1 MSIKTNAYVPVALAG
16 LTLAAGYAGHANHV
30 QAQQYPSRTIQVI
43 VPYAPGG
50 SIDVMTRAVMA
61 ELSKTLNRNIVIDNR
76 PGASGMIGTEQV
88 TKAEADGHV
97 LLGHTSSYTGTAA
110 IRAKLPFDPAR
121 AIVPVAGIGKS
132 SLVLVVHPSLPVKN
146 VREFVELAKKNPGKL
161 NYGSSGIGGNN
172 HFAGA
177 LFDLAAG
184 TSMLHVPYKGISLA
198 MAAVAS
204 GEVEVVI
211 ASSAAVNPQLRAGRV
226 RALGMSGA
234 APSPLLPG
242 LPSIAQAGLPGY
254 EYQLWWGLFAPAG
267 IPAERLNFLNST
279 INKLLAAPELKRFL
293 DQESAE
299 AWIATPQQ
307 LADLLP
313 REIERYRK
321 VAKAAG
327 IPLQGTSNNWFAKA
341 GPPNS

>member
-1 MSIKTNAYVPVALAG
+1 MKTITYNILTALIAALA
-16 LTLAAGYAGHANHV
+16 ANHAA
-30 QAQQYPSRTIQVI
+30 AQQFPSRNMQVI

-50 SIDVMTRAVMA
+50 SIDVMTRTVMV
-61 ELSKTLNRNIVIDNR
+61 ELSKALGRNIVVDNR
-76 PGASGMIGTEQV
+76 PGASGMIGTELT
-88 TKAEADGHV
+88 TKADPDGHI

-110 IRAKLPFDPAR
+110 IREKLPFDPAR

-132 SLVLVVHPSLPVKN
+132 SLVMVVHPSVPAKTI
-146 VREFVELAKKNPGKL
+146 REFVDLAKKNPGKL

-172 HFAGA
+172 HFSGA

-184 TSMLHVPYKGISLA
+184 TKMLHVPYKGISLA
-198 MAAVAS
+198 MTAVAS

-226 RALGMSGA
+226 RALGMSGTK
-234 APSPLLPG
+234 PSPLLPG
-242 LPSIAQAGLPGY
+242 LPSIAQSGVPGY
-254 EYQLWWGLFAPAG
+254 EYELWWGIFAPAA
-267 IPAERLNFLNST
+267 IPADRLNFLNSA
-279 INKLLAAPELKRFL
+279 INKLLNGPELRKFL
-293 DQESAE
+293 EQESAE
-299 AWIATPQQ
+299 PWIATTQQ

-327 IPLQGTSNNWFAKA
+327 IAPQ
-341 GPPNS
+341 

>member
-1 MSIKTNAYVPVALAG
+1 MPYIPRNRAVCFSLAG
-16 LTLAAGYAGHANHV
+16 LALCASMNAG
-30 QAQQYPSRTIQVI
+30 AQQFPSRNMLAV

-50 SIDVMTRAVMA
+50 SIDVMTRTVMA
-61 ELSKTLNRNIVIDNR
+61 RLSETLGRTILVDNR
-76 PGASGMIGTEQV
+76 PGASGMIGTEQI
-88 TKAEADGHV
+88 TKADPDGHI

-132 SLVLVVHPSLPVKN
+132 SLVLVVHPSLPVKT

-172 HFAGA
+172 HFSGA

-184 TSMLHVPYKGISLA
+184 TKMIHIPYKGISLA
-198 MAAVAS
+198 MTAVAS

-226 RALGMSGA
+226 RALGMSGSK
-234 APSPLLPG
+234 PSPLLPG
-242 LPSIAQAGLPGY
+242 LPSIAQSGVPGY
-254 EYQLWWGLFAPAG
+254 EYELWWAIFAPTG
-267 IPAERLNFLNST
+267 IPADRLNFLNAT
-279 INKLLAAPELKRFL
+279 INKLLVGPELKKFL
-293 DQESAE
+293 EQESAE
-299 AWIATPQQ
+299 AWVATPQQ
-307 LADLLP
+307 LANLLP
-313 REIERYRK
+313 TEIDRYRK

-327 IPLQGTSNNWFAKA
+327 IPMQ
-341 GPPNS
+341 